1 MTVRHSTGIRA
12 YWPVKCLGRSGHCDI
27 SLIRGAARDG
37 EAKRWGWD
45 GQDPPTITPSFNC
58 QKCGLH
64 VTITAGVET
73 PART

>member
-1 MTVRHSTGIRA
+1 MTVRQSTGIRA
-12 YWPVKCLGRSGHCDI
+12 YWPIKCLGRDGHCDI
-27 SLIRGAARDG
+27 PLIRGAARDG

-45 GQDPPTITPSFNC
+45 GQDPPTITPSFAC